1 MVNSATSATSASAP
15 VAVIDLGSNTV
26 LLLVI
31 EPGGRVRR
39 DEARITRLGQ
49 GVFATGVLDPDA
61 EARTRGVVREFA
73 SRARALG
80 AQRVVGVGTEALR
93 TARDGP
99 RLLEELVAEG
109 TLDAGHLLD
118 GEQEAEL
125 AIAASR
131 RARGPAEAP
140 LVVIDVGGGSTELA
154 WTRGRERVRG
164 TSLALGSVR
173 LTEAHVSAHPIPA
186 RELAELRHAVERGAA
201 ELAHAPG
208 LDGGDVVAVAGTA
221 TTLAAMELRLARYL
235 AEAVEGL
242 PLERQTLSRWLEEL
256 ARMSVEER
264 RRLPGLE
271 PGRADII
278 VAGLAILEGV
288 LRAIGAERFRVS
300 GRGVRYGVAFRLL
313 EGRSPV

>member
-1 MVNSATSATSASAP
+1 MVNSVTRASAP
-15 VAVIDLGSNTV
+15 VAVIDLGSNTI
-26 LLLVI
+26 LLLVL
-31 EPGGRVRR
+31 EPGGGVLR

-49 GVFATGVLDPDA
+49 GVFTTGVLDPDA
-61 EARTRGVVREFA
+61 KARTRSAVREFA
-73 SRARALG
+73 SLARELG
-80 AQRVVGVGTEALR
+80 AERVVGVGTEALR
-93 TARDGP
+93 CARDGEH
-99 RLLEELVAEG
+99 LLEELCAEG

-118 GEQEAEL
+118 GQQEAEL

-131 RARGPAEAP
+131 RAAVQVP

-154 WTRGRERVRG
+154 WTWGRERVRG

-186 RELAELRHAVERGAA
+186 RELAELRRTVERVAA

-221 TTLAAMELRLARYL
+221 TTLAAMELRLTRYV

-242 PLERQTLSRWLEEL
+242 PLERQTLSRWIEEL
-256 ARMSVEER
+256 AQMSVEER

-271 PGRADII
+271 PGRADVI

-313 EGRSPV
+313 EGRNPV